1 MSGANIAHTM
11 ACNFILEKRKGKNGE
26 LITAN
31 VPICADINLKGMRI
45 RYVTGYRVDA
55 DRWCDSKI
63 VDESTGEVI
72 RSQKVKKNSYG
83 TKNGSAVA
91 YNFINNDLSIIKSTV
106 LEFEAQLATQPV
118 TKDMVISKLD
128 ERIKKVKNSVKE
140 DEDTSFW
147 GLFRK
152 FIATNNVGEGRLKSY
167 ENTFNNFQH
176 FERFGWRRKIEF
188 ADCTGKMMDAF
199 DRFMATDSNDD
210 GKYNYIPKIKDRPR
224 PKGHNTRIRNMR
236 VLSAFF
242 RWAKKNYKLDIVA
255 LDEYRIGTEIYEDP
269 YFLTKEERDR
279 IFESAPASTR
289 LQKIRDMFVFECFV
303 GARISDLQALTK
315 DNISADGNYI
325 EYIADKTIKENPR
338 ICRIP
343 LSAKAKA
350 ILARYDMPD
359 GKLMPHISQQQYND
373 GIKELLKSLDISR
386 KVIILDKH
394 TMTQKSVPLYEVI
407 SSHNA
412 RKTFIASLKKAGKD
426 DSIIGS
432 MSGHIKGSKAFG
444 RYYAVDDEQKEDAI
458 KDIE

>member
-1 MSGANIAHTM
+1 M
-11 ACNFILEKRKGKNGE
+11 ACNFILEKRKDKNGQ
-26 LITAN
+26 LITSN

-45 RYVTGYRVDA
+45 RYVTGYRIDA
-55 DRWCDSKI
+55 DRWSDSKI
-63 VDESTGEVI
+63 VDENTGEVI
-72 RSQKVKKNSYG
+72 RTQKVKRNSYG
-83 TKNGSAVA
+83 TKNGNSVA
-91 YNFINNDLSIIKSTV
+91 YNFINNDLAIIKSTV
-106 LEFEAQLATQPV
+106 LEFESQLATQ
-118 TKDMVISKLD
+118 TITRDMVISKLD
-128 ERIKKVKNSVKE
+128 ERIKKVKNTIQA
-140 DEDTSFW
+140 DDDTSFW

-152 FIATNNVGEGRLKSY
+152 FIATNNVGKGRIKSY

-176 FERFGWRRKIEF
+176 FEQFSWRRKIEF
-188 ADCTGKMMDAF
+188 YDCNEKMMEAF
-199 DRFMATDSNDD
+199 DLFMATDNNND

-242 RWAKKNYKLDIVA
+242 RWVRKNYKINIAA
-255 LDEYRIGTEIYEDP
+255 LDEYKIGTEIYEDP
-269 YFLTKEERDR
+269 YFLTKEERDK
-279 IFESAPASTR
+279 IFESTPTSTR

-315 DNISADGNYI
+315 DNISEDGNYI

-343 LSAKAKA
+343 LSSKAKE
-350 ILARYDMPD
+350 ILKRYDMPD

-373 GIKELLKSLDISR
+373 GIKELLKSLGISR

-394 TMTQKSVPLYEVI
+394 TMTKKSVPIYEVI

-412 RKTFIASLKKAGKD
+412 RKTFIASLKKAGND
-426 DSIIGS
+426 DSVIAS

-444 RYYAVDDEQKEDAI
+444 RYYAVDDEQKLDAI